1 VHSCGQVPNTHIQML
16 HHMLSFLQ
24 TDITSMHLSELLNSA
39 STIVT
44 KDSRIDELIKEKE
57 ENSKEIQQLKKD
69 YELQASTLKKCL
81 SVNKKLLVEKVLL
94 NFF

>member
-1 VHSCGQVPNTHIQML
+1 
-16 HHMLSFLQ
+16 
-24 TDITSMHLSELLNSA
+24 MHLSELLNSA